1 MIFMMLGYAH
11 RKKSFVCDAVA
22 PDTLL
27 GLKLQDNSACARLHS
42 AVLLHYHMKFQ
53 VNQRVNLEASC
64 CALFCYE
71 YLLALYGRDAF
82 LSVMLWLLTHCWA
95 SSCRTTLLVHA
106 CTQQCC
112 STTTWSSRWTKGL
125 TWRLHAVHCSAMS
138 ICVLS
143 MGGMPFVCDALAP
156 DTMLGLKLQDS
167 CAFARWH
174 AGVLLLQGLTWRFFA
189 VYTLL
194 RCYFTSLCCCCF
206 LRTILPS
213 ISSHTW
219 SATY

>member
-1 MIFMMLGYAH
+1 MLCIVLLWVFACSLWEGCP
-11 RKKSFVCDAVA
+11 FVCDAVA

-42 AVLLHYHMKFQ
+42 AVLLHYHIKFQ
-53 VNQRVNLEASC
+53 VNPRVDLEASC

-112 STTTWSSRWTKGL
+112 STTTWSSRWTQGL

-138 ICVLS
+138 ICLLS
-143 MGGMPFVCDALAP
+143 MGGMPFCLWCCGSWHTAGPQAAGQLCLCTLALSSAAP
-156 DTMLGLKLQDS
+156 
-167 CAFARWH
+167 
-174 AGVLLLQGLTWRFFA
+174 
-189 VYTLL
+189 
-194 RCYFTSLCCCCF
+194 
-206 LRTILPS
+206 LP
-213 ISSHTW
+213 HEVPGEPKG
-219 SATY
+219 